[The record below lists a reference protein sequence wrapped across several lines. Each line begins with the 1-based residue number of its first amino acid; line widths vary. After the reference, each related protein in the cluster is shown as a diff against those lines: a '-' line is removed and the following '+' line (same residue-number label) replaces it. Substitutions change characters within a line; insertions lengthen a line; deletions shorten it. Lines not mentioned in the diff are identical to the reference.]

1 MPRGCWLPPEV
12 SRRWLRRPLPNFA
25 FCAWLGLLGPA
36 GIPAPILGMLN
47 PATNVALRHPE
58 TAELEAHLEREL
70 SRWADLARHV
80 HLKVASY
87 SAPPCRADS

>member
-1 MPRGCWLPPEV
+1 M
-12 SRRWLRRPLPNFA
+12 
-25 FCAWLGLLGPA
+25 GLLGPA
-36 GIPAPILGMLN
+36 GIPAPTLGMLN

-87 SAPPCRADS
+87 SAPLCRADS

>member
-1 MPRGCWLPPEV
+1 MAGT
-12 SRRWLRRPLPNFA
+12 A
-25 FCAWLGLLGPA
+25 GPA
-36 GIPAPILGMLN
+36 GVPAPILGMLN